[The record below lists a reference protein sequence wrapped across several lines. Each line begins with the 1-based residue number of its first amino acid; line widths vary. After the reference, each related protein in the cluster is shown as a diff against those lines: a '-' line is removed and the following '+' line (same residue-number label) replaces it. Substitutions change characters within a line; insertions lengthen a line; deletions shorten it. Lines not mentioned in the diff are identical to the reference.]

1 MGSLMDDQAQKD
13 LQLEDRAIQTRATE
27 MELKSLKQDLLAE
40 QEKIRL
46 ANAANERLAAELRTK
61 QEEVESELSQRVERI
76 IEKER
81 SDYKS

>member
-1 MGSLMDDQAQKD
+1 
-13 LQLEDRAIQTRATE
+13 
-27 MELKSLKQDLLAE
+27 MELKSLKQELLAE

-46 ANAANERLAAELRTK
+46 ANAANEKLAAELRTK
-61 QEEVESELSQRVERI
+61 QEEVEGELSQRVERI